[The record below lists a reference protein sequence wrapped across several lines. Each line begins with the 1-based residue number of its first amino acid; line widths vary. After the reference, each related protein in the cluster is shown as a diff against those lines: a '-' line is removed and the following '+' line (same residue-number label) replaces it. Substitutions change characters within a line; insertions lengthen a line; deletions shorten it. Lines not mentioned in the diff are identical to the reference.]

1 MDTDREFEHMMMSV
15 RNSSGSITQM
25 VYAANMLQ
33 IKLVQFVAR
42 LAYKGYLSVKI
53 QGRPWPRSQSCRK
66 ENTRYT
72 AYRFPQSM

>member
-42 LAYKGYLSVKI
+42 QASSPSGTGIRHL
-53 QGRPWPRSQSCRK
+53 
-66 ENTRYT
+66 
-72 AYRFPQSM
+72 

>member
-33 IKLVQFVAR
+33 IKLVQFVATMN
-42 LAYKGYLSVKI
+42 L
-53 QGRPWPRSQSCRK
+53 RSMKCPDLK
-66 ENTRYT
+66 
-72 AYRFPQSM
+72 

>member
-42 LAYKGYLSVKI
+42 LAYKGIFL
-53 QGRPWPRSQSCRK
+53 
-66 ENTRYT
+66 
-72 AYRFPQSM
+72 

>member
-33 IKLVQFVAR
+33 IKLVQ
-42 LAYKGYLSVKI
+42 LW
-53 QGRPWPRSQSCRK
+53 QGWHIKAIFQ
-66 ENTRYT
+66 
-72 AYRFPQSM
+72 